1 MEQKMRDS
9 LPLLHFSSCTGV
21 PQDSELLERHGT
33 AKSDVLSK
41 PLRVMCSVNVYL
53 LYLCIFKVLPYES
66 ESTLICYTAEK
77 MLFRFFLLS
86 PRRLWLDIP

>member
-41 PLRVMCSVNVYL
+41 CISPIPMYLQGTTLRERVNSNL
-53 LYLCIFKVLPYES
+53 LHRRENAVPFLPS
-66 ESTLICYTAEK
+66 
-77 MLFRFFLLS
+77 F
-86 PRRLWLDIP
+86 P